1 MTQSYSDAIALRR
14 DDQGVFHG
22 QIDKSWYQGRGAFGG
37 VSGAAMV
44 RAMER
49 TLERPEYPLRA
60 LAINF
65 CAPVTEAPFEVHVE
79 VVRQGSSVICA
90 QSTIMQEGQARMVA
104 IGTFARKRTSAS
116 DFEIVA
122 MPQVPPAAEVPSAP
136 ESPLF
141 PKFAQYYEYKFCHGA
156 FPYSGDEEAALGGWC
171 RLKDAPGPLDA
182 AQLVGLLDM
191 WPPAVITRMTQPA
204 PAATVSWQVVI
215 NEHLPLEGAQA
226 DDFYLV
232 TARSERAVGGFSEER
247 AAVYS
252 ADGRCLGQALQLVA
266 IFGS

>member
-1 MTQSYSDAIALRR
+1 MTQSYSDAIALKR
-14 DDQGVFHG
+14 DEGGVFHG
-22 QIDKSWYQGRGAFGG
+22 QIDRSWYQGRGAFGG

-49 TLERPEYPLRA
+49 TLDAPEFALRA
-60 LAINF
+60 LAVNF
-65 CAPVTEAPFEVHVE
+65 CAPVTDEPFEVHVD
-79 VVRQGSSVICA
+79 VVRRGSSVICA
-90 QSTIMQEGQARMVA
+90 ESRIVQEGQARMVA
-104 IGTFARKRTSAS
+104 IGTFAKERSSGS
-116 DFEIVA
+116 DFEQRA
-122 MPQVPPAAEVPSAP
+122 MPEVPPAGEVPTAP

-141 PKFAQYYEYKFCHGA
+141 PKFAKYYEYKFCHGA
-156 FPYSGDEEAALGGWC
+156 IPYTGHDEAELGGWC
-171 RLKDAPGPLDA
+171 RLKEAPGPLDA
-182 AQLVGLLDM
+182 AQLIGLLDM
-191 WPPAVITRMTQPA
+191 WPPAVITRMTSPA

-215 NEHLPLEGAQA
+215 NERLPLEEASA

-266 IFGS
+266 IFGG